1 MTLSGSICA
10 IVTPFRA
17 NGDLDLGA
25 FRRLLAWHRD
35 AGTRGV
41 VVGGSTGE
49 SVALE
54 ENELEHLIGTAADTL
69 QGRCTLIAG
78 CGAASTS
85 KAVRLTQSA
94 LDMGAEAA
102 LVVTPFY
109 VRPTQEGL
117 YRHYA
122 TLADEGGLPVVMY
135 NVPGR
140 TACDMLPETV
150 ARLVVHERIVGIKEA
165 RAEPERMDALIALR
179 RENFAV
185 LSGDDPTAL
194 RALRAGADG
203 VISVAANVCPRTFGA
218 LCELARTEPQSAL
231 AHDASL
237 APVYAFLGVEPNPI
251 PVKWLLNRLG
261 WIGSLLRLPLLELSE
276 RWHAQGLSCLEVVR
290 ALEGDGAQVAAQD
303 VAGVSKWRTA

>member
-1 MTLSGSICA
+1 VTLSGSICA
-10 IVTPFRA
+10 IATPFRA

-25 FRRLLAWHRD
+25 FRRLLVWHRE

-54 ENELEHLIGTAADTL
+54 ENELEHLVGTAADTL
-69 QGRCTLIAG
+69 QGRCLLIAG
-78 CGAASTS
+78 CGAASTG

-94 LDMGAEAA
+94 LDMGAQAA

-117 YRHYA
+117 YRHYT
-122 TLADEGGLPVVMY
+122 TLADEGGLPLVLY
-135 NVPGR
+135 NVPSR

-150 ARLVVHERIVGIKEA
+150 ARLSRHERIIGIKEA
-165 RAEPERMDALIALR
+165 RTEPERMDALIALR
-179 RENFAV
+179 GEHFAV

-203 VISVAANVCPRTFGA
+203 VISVAANVCPKTFAA
-218 LCELARTEPQSAL
+218 LCEKARGNVQQAQDIDTRL
-231 AHDASL
+231 ASL
-237 APVYAFLGVEPNPI
+237 YAFLGVEPNPI
-251 PVKWLLNRLG
+251 PVKWLLNRMG
-261 WIGSLLRLPLLELSE
+261 WIGSNLRLPLLELSE
-276 RWHAQGLSCLEVVR
+276 RWHAQGAACLDVVR
-290 ALEGDGAQVAAQD
+290 AIEGVGAFAAPSD
-303 VAGVSKWRTA
+303 DAGESKWRTA